1 MNILIPIVKNSY
13 EMSDTIKAA
22 LISAMI
28 PALISIIG
36 FIATNRSV
44 KRDFKNE
51 ILKQRNE
58 IALNKMATM
67 PMRILELLG
76 TIIETGG
83 QNEELAKEFDGFM
96 NEVYAYGSENAIAL
110 ISKIQ
115 KDNMFFG
122 DNVADRNLYE
132 LIAMYIL
139 LATQIK
145 YDVTGIIVS
154 PEKWYEMRMND
165 YEINREKMRLA
176 NNNVVKMF
184 ELNKRFYIKK
194 FDDMIRYWKERLSL
208 VRPLFFMP

>member
-1 MNILIPIVKNSY
+1 MNILIPIVKNFY

-132 LIAMYIL
+132 LIAMHIL

-194 FDDMIRYWKERLSL
+194 IR
-208 VRPLFFMP
+208 

>member
-1 MNILIPIVKNSY
+1 MNILMPIVKNSY

-51 ILKQRNE
+51 SLKQRNE

-83 QNEELAKEFDGFM
+83 QNEELAKEFEGFM

-115 KDNMFFG
+115 KDNMFFC
-122 DNVADRNLYE
+122 DNVADRNSYE

-154 PEKWYEMRMND
+154 PEKWYEMRIND

-194 FDDMIRYWKERLSL
+194 IR
-208 VRPLFFMP
+208 

>member
-1 MNILIPIVKNSY
+1 
-13 EMSDTIKAA
+13 
-22 LISAMI
+22 
-28 PALISIIG
+28 
-36 FIATNRSV
+36 
-44 KRDFKNE
+44 
-51 ILKQRNE
+51 
-58 IALNKMATM
+58 
-67 PMRILELLG
+67 
-76 TIIETGG
+76 
-83 QNEELAKEFDGFM
+83 M

-194 FDDMIRYWKERLSL
+194 IR
-208 VRPLFFMP
+208 

>member
-1 MNILIPIVKNSY
+1 MNILIPIVKNFY

-44 KRDFKNE
+44 NRDFKNE

-194 FDDMIRYWKERLSL
+194 IR
-208 VRPLFFMP
+208 

>member
-122 DNVADRNLYE
+122 DNVADRKLYE

-194 FDDMIRYWKERLSL
+194 IR
-208 VRPLFFMP
+208 

>member
-1 MNILIPIVKNSY
+1 MNILIPIVKNFY

-58 IALNKMATM
+58 IALNKIATM

-83 QNEELAKEFDGFM
+83 QNEELAKEFNGFM

-194 FDDMIRYWKERLSL
+194 IR
-208 VRPLFFMP
+208 

>member
-1 MNILIPIVKNSY
+1 MNILIPIVKNFY

-83 QNEELAKEFDGFM
+83 QNEELAKEFNGFM

-194 FDDMIRYWKERLSL
+194 IR
-208 VRPLFFMP
+208 

>member
-1 MNILIPIVKNSY
+1 MNILIPIVKNFY

-122 DNVADRNLYE
+122 DNVADRNSYE

-194 FDDMIRYWKERLSL
+194 IR
-208 VRPLFFMP
+208 

>member
-1 MNILIPIVKNSY
+1 MNILIPIVKNFY
-13 EMSDTIKAA
+13 EMSDTIKAT

-194 FDDMIRYWKERLSL
+194 IR
-208 VRPLFFMP
+208 

>member
-194 FDDMIRYWKERLSL
+194 IR
-208 VRPLFFMP
+208 

>member
-96 NEVYAYGSENAIAL
+96 NEVYAYGSENAITL

-115 KDNMFFG
+115 KDNIFFG

-194 FDDMIRYWKERLSL
+194 IR
-208 VRPLFFMP
+208 

>member
-22 LISAMI
+22 LISSMI

-194 FDDMIRYWKERLSL
+194 IR
-208 VRPLFFMP
+208 

>member
-1 MNILIPIVKNSY
+1 MNILMPIVKNSY

-51 ILKQRNE
+51 SLKQRNE

-76 TIIETGG
+76 TINETGG

-122 DNVADRNLYE
+122 DNVADRNSYE

-154 PEKWYEMRMND
+154 PEKWYEMRIND

-194 FDDMIRYWKERLSL
+194 IR
-208 VRPLFFMP
+208 

>member
-1 MNILIPIVKNSY
+1 MNILIPIVKNFY

-83 QNEELAKEFDGFM
+83 QNEELAKEFEGFM

-194 FDDMIRYWKERLSL
+194 IR
-208 VRPLFFMP
+208 

>member
-1 MNILIPIVKNSY
+1 MNILIPIVKNFY

-96 NEVYAYGSENAIAL
+96 NEVYAYGSENAITL

-115 KDNMFFG
+115 KDNIFFG

-194 FDDMIRYWKERLSL
+194 IR
-208 VRPLFFMP
+208 

>member
-1 MNILIPIVKNSY
+1 MNILIPIVKNFY

-194 FDDMIRYWKERLSL
+194 IR
-208 VRPLFFMP
+208 

>member
-83 QNEELAKEFDGFM
+83 QNEELAKGFDGFM

-194 FDDMIRYWKERLSL
+194 IR
-208 VRPLFFMP
+208 

>member
-1 MNILIPIVKNSY
+1 MNILIPIVKNFY

-51 ILKQRNE
+51 SLKQRNE

-76 TIIETGG
+76 TINETGG

-122 DNVADRNLYE
+122 DNVADRNSYE

-194 FDDMIRYWKERLSL
+194 IR
-208 VRPLFFMP
+208 

>member
-1 MNILIPIVKNSY
+1 MREIVGTMELRDMVSNRQKFADKVKEN
-13 EMSDTIKAA
+13 AA
-22 LISAMI
+22 
-28 PALISIIG
+28 P
-36 FIATNRSV
+36 
-44 KRDFKNE
+44 D
-51 ILKQRNE
+51 
-58 IALNKMATM
+58 
-67 PMRILELLG
+67 
-76 TIIETGG
+76 
-83 QNEELAKEFDGFM
+83 LAKMGLDVVSFNVQNFTDSQGVID
-96 NEVYAYGSENAIAL
+96 NLGIDN

-194 FDDMIRYWKERLSL
+194 IR
-208 VRPLFFMP
+208 

>member
-1 MNILIPIVKNSY
+1 MNILMPIVKNSY

-51 ILKQRNE
+51 SLKQRNE

-115 KDNMFFG
+115 KDNIFFG
-122 DNVADRNLYE
+122 DNVADRNSYE

-154 PEKWYEMRMND
+154 PEKWYEMRIND

-176 NNNVVKMF
+176 NNNVAKMF

-194 FDDMIRYWKERLSL
+194 IR
-208 VRPLFFMP
+208 

>member
-22 LISAMI
+22 LIS
-28 PALISIIG
+28 ALISIIG

-96 NEVYAYGSENAIAL
+96 NEVYAYGSDFQDT
-110 ISKIQ
+110 K
-115 KDNMFFG
+115 G
-122 DNVADRNLYE
+122 
-132 LIAMYIL
+132 
-139 LATQIK
+139 
-145 YDVTGIIVS
+145 
-154 PEKWYEMRMND
+154 
-165 YEINREKMRLA
+165 
-176 NNNVVKMF
+176 
-184 ELNKRFYIKK
+184 
-194 FDDMIRYWKERLSL
+194 
-208 VRPLFFMP
+208 

>member
-83 QNEELAKEFDGFM
+83 QNEELAKGFDGFM

-122 DNVADRNLYE
+122 DNVDDRNLYE

-194 FDDMIRYWKERLSL
+194 IR
-208 VRPLFFMP
+208 

>member
-1 MNILIPIVKNSY
+1 MPIVKNSY

-51 ILKQRNE
+51 SLKQRNE

-96 NEVYAYGSENAIAL
+96 NEVYAYGSENAITL

-194 FDDMIRYWKERLSL
+194 IR
-208 VRPLFFMP
+208 

>member
-96 NEVYAYGSENAIAL
+96 NEVYAYGSENAITL

-115 KDNMFFG
+115 KDNIFFG
-122 DNVADRNLYE
+122 DNVADRNFYE

-194 FDDMIRYWKERLSL
+194 IR
-208 VRPLFFMP
+208 

>member
-51 ILKQRNE
+51 SLKQRNE

-76 TIIETGG
+76 TINETGG

-122 DNVADRNLYE
+122 DNVADRNSYE

-154 PEKWYEMRMND
+154 PEKWYEMRIND

-194 FDDMIRYWKERLSL
+194 IR
-208 VRPLFFMP
+208 

>member
-1 MNILIPIVKNSY
+1 MNILMPIVKNSY

-51 ILKQRNE
+51 SLKQRNE

-122 DNVADRNLYE
+122 DNVADRNSYE

-154 PEKWYEMRMND
+154 PEKWYEMRIND
-165 YEINREKMRLA
+165 YEINREMMRLA

-194 FDDMIRYWKERLSL
+194 IR
-208 VRPLFFMP
+208 

>member
-83 QNEELAKEFDGFM
+83 QNEELAKGFDGFM

-194 FDDMIRYWKERLSL
+194 TR
-208 VRPLFFMP
+208 

>member
-1 MNILIPIVKNSY
+1 MPIVKNSY

-51 ILKQRNE
+51 SLKQRNE

-122 DNVADRNLYE
+122 DNVADRNSYE

-145 YDVTGIIVS
+145 YDVTGIVVS
-154 PEKWYEMRMND
+154 PEKWYEMRIND

-184 ELNKRFYIKK
+184 ELNNSNFAL
-194 FDDMIRYWKERLSL
+194 E
-208 VRPLFFMP
+208 

>member
-1 MNILIPIVKNSY
+1 MNILIPIVKNFY

-83 QNEELAKEFDGFM
+83 QNEELAKGFDGFM

-122 DNVADRNLYE
+122 DNVADRN

-194 FDDMIRYWKERLSL
+194 IR
-208 VRPLFFMP
+208 

>member
-36 FIATNRSV
+36 FSATNRSV

-96 NEVYAYGSENAIAL
+96 NEVYAYGSENAITL

-115 KDNMFFG
+115 KDNIFFG

-194 FDDMIRYWKERLSL
+194 IR
-208 VRPLFFMP
+208 

>member
-1 MNILIPIVKNSY
+1 MNILMPIVKNSY

-83 QNEELAKEFDGFM
+83 QNEELAKEFNGFM

-176 NNNVVKMF
+176 NNNVVKIF

-194 FDDMIRYWKERLSL
+194 IR
-208 VRPLFFMP
+208 

>member
-132 LIAMYIL
+132 L

-194 FDDMIRYWKERLSL
+194 IR
-208 VRPLFFMP
+208 

>member
-1 MNILIPIVKNSY
+1 MNILIPIVKNFY

-184 ELNKRFYIKK
+184 ELNNRFYIKK
-194 FDDMIRYWKERLSL
+194 IR
-208 VRPLFFMP
+208 

>member
-1 MNILIPIVKNSY
+1 MNILIPIVKNFY

-83 QNEELAKEFDGFM
+83 QNEELVKEFDGFM

-194 FDDMIRYWKERLSL
+194 IR
-208 VRPLFFMP
+208 

>member
-96 NEVYAYGSENAIAL
+96 NEVYAYGSENAITL

-194 FDDMIRYWKERLSL
+194 IR
-208 VRPLFFMP
+208 

>member
-1 MNILIPIVKNSY
+1 MPIVKNSY

-22 LISAMI
+22 LISTMI

-51 ILKQRNE
+51 SLKQRNE

-83 QNEELAKEFDGFM
+83 QNEELAKEFEGFM

-122 DNVADRNLYE
+122 DNVADRNSYE

-154 PEKWYEMRMND
+154 PEKWYEMRIND
-165 YEINREKMRLA
+165 YEINREMMRLA

-194 FDDMIRYWKERLSL
+194 IR
-208 VRPLFFMP
+208 

>member
-1 MNILIPIVKNSY
+1 MNILIPIVKNFY

-58 IALNKMATM
+58 IALNKMATMPTM

-194 FDDMIRYWKERLSL
+194 IR
-208 VRPLFFMP
+208 